1 MICFDYRGYADST
14 DLAPNETGVVN
25 DAKVMLVVRGTK
37 FFNLFIRKEY
47 FAFFGDP
54 E

>member
-25 DAKVMLVVRGTK
+25 DAKVMLVVLR
-37 FFNLFIRKEY
+37 IRILLIN
-47 FAFFGDP
+47 
-54 E
+54 